1 MSDNQVP
8 VDFRIG
14 CHSVVDINGRTKSSS
29 SLRLDSE
36 SNIELNENP
45 LILNTSYETKY
56 SRVD

>member
-14 CHSVVDINGRTKSSS
+14 YHSVVDIDGRTESSS

-45 LILNTSYETKY
+45 LDTE
-56 SRVD
+56 